1 MLYTCIVSAGL
12 TGLSAALTAMQRPL
26 PGTEAP
32 SAPAQKGLAQF
43 SVFRHPVF
51 LRLIPANLA
60 RGFAFGTTT
69 VMAAVALDLG
79 HNEATVTALVTF
91 QSIATLAGCCIFGI
105 VVKRTSSRLINLL
118 GSLSFLLL
126 PLVLQG
132 DPVLFFV
139 VYTVLMLGR
148 TFVDYAI
155 PVILRFA
162 VPVEIAGPYNA
173 WRMLLH
179 NGGMLLATTVAAFIP
194 VEALLILSVILQLYS
209 GIQYFTAKEMRSAV

>member
-1 MLYTCIVSAGL
+1 M
-12 TGLSAALTAMQRPL
+12 
-26 PGTEAP
+26 
-32 SAPAQKGLAQF
+32 
-43 SVFRHPVF
+43 
-51 LRLIPANLA
+51 
-60 RGFAFGTTT
+60 
-69 VMAAVALDLG
+69 
-79 HNEATVTALVTF
+79 
-91 QSIATLAGCCIFGI
+91 
-105 VVKRTSSRLINLL
+105 L
-118 GSLSFLLL
+118 GSLTFLLL

-179 NGGMLLATTVAAFIP
+179 NGGTLLATTVAAFIP
-194 VEALLILSVILQLYS
+194 VEALLILTVVLQLYA
-209 GIQYFTAKEMRSAV
+209 GAVYFFDQELRKHI